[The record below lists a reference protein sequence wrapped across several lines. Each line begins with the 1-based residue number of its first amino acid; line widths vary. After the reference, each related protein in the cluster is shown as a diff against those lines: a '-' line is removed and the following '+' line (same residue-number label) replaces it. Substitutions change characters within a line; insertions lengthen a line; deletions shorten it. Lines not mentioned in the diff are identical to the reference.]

1 MKILLTIAAALAAF
15 ISVTAASASERAAGH
30 YEWKNRAQPGPNKSN
45 LPSRVRVWVK
55 DMVAVSNR
63 DCAMMKDKASA
74 AACIDM
80 PNHGAST
87 PKAND
92 GRSRLAQMRWSG
104 LPYFGTIGGLLHEIF
119 AQFNVHTRLP
129 SVARCRANDL

>member
-80 PNHGAST
+80 PNHGASHS
-87 PKAND
+87 K
-92 GRSRLAQMRWSG
+92 G
-104 LPYFGTIGGLLHEIF
+104 
-119 AQFNVHTRLP
+119 
-129 SVARCRANDL
+129 